1 MSNANFAPM
10 YDLERLDADQK
21 SQYYRDACS
30 FLGIPANLN
39 LLAFI
44 NANVGDTGRHEVLYA
59 KKGATDFIRESRG
72 ITTLSLQAIP
82 NFVPGQ
88 VCFVASGRDKNG
100 RDEYAV
106 GAASIDGL
114 TGKALSD
121 AIMTAQTRA
130 TRRMTLQF
138 VGGGILDESE
148 LPEGLLTTPLSSVN
162 AEATRALDA
171 ITTQPVV
178 SPNAT
183 ASVVDPPMLWTR
195 PGCIDSL
202 PPSHDPNAARVLEPT
217 PGEKISEYHDY
228 RSMTETFN
236 PTSAQ
241 KAAQDALSKVSTD
254 VLMKQ
259 AGEKVALLTPQE
271 RKDFVAALSTTET
284 FKDIKDLAATLPAG
298 NPLAQAVAPAPEAP
312 RQRKRKPADEPQ
324 THGEGLNAS
333 NPLASYAKEIGVP
346 VSPSADIPAVSPVA
360 DTPTLPAQPVEPPKV
375 QKKLKPEEEK
385 EIRARLGKYRN
396 EILPAGKME
405 PIANVGGVEVQ
416 LRTFVQK
423 FYPDKPSS
431 KTWDYA
437 DWAYLLNYF
446 DETVKN
452 SGAEGLVQVM
462 QKKIGVRA

>member
-1 MSNANFAPM
+1 MANANFVPM

-21 SQYYRDACS
+21 AQYYRDACD

-44 NANVGDTGRHEVLYA
+44 FMNVGDTGRHEVLYA
-59 KKGATDFIRESRG
+59 KKGATDFIRDSRG
-72 ITTLSLQAIP
+72 ITTVSLEPIKD
-82 NFVPGQ
+82 FVAGQ
-88 VCFVASGRDKNG
+88 VCFIAAGLQESTNRK
-100 RDEYAV
+100 EFAV
-106 GAASIDGL
+106 GAASIEGL

-148 LPEGLLTTPLSSVN
+148 LPEGLVTTPLANVN
-162 AEATRALDA
+162 PEAVRALDA

-178 SPNAT
+178 HPNSTPSIVVPSLPAPSST
-183 ASVVDPPMLWTR
+183 VTFVPDEKFFTPPVSFPLSEITKPTEAQLAAQAALASVKPETLAKAS
-195 PGCIDSL
+195 GENS
-202 PPSHDPNAARVLEPT
+202 VLGSP
-217 PGEKISEYHDY
+217 
-228 RSMTETFN
+228 
-236 PTSAQ
+236 
-241 KAAQDALSKVSTD
+241 QD
-254 VLMKQ
+254 
-259 AGEKVALLTPQE
+259 
-271 RKDFVAALSTTET
+271 RKDFVDAVRQTET
-284 FKDIKDLAATLPAG
+284 FKNIKDLAATLPA
-298 NPLAQAVAPAPEAP
+298 NSPLAQAAAPTAEAP
-312 RQRKRKPADEPQ
+312 KQRKRKAAEDMPASPEDVRKNLPMLTDPALQ
-324 THGEGLNAS
+324 SPS
-333 NPLASYAKEIGVP
+333 NPAGIKGV
-346 VSPSADIPAVSPVA
+346 SASADIPQSQGS
-360 DTPTLPAQPVEPPKV
+360 TTLPAQPVEPPKV
-375 QKKLKPEEEK
+375 EKKLKPEEEK

-405 PIANVGGVEVQ
+405 PIAEVGGVEVQ

-452 SGAEGLVQVM
+452 SGAEGLVKAM
-462 QKKIGVRA
+462 QQKIGVRA

>member
-21 SQYYRDACS
+21 AQYYRDACA

-88 VCFVASGRDKNG
+88 VCFIASGRDKNG

-106 GAASIDGL
+106 GAASIEGL

-162 AEATRALDA
+162 PEATRALDA

-178 SPNAT
+178 LPNPMP
-183 ASVVDPPMLWTR
+183 SVVE
-195 PGCIDSL
+195 
-202 PPSHDPNAARVLEPT
+202 PPSVYGTSAELKEIMSDTLT
-217 PGEKISEYHDY
+217 P
-228 RSMTETFN
+228 
-236 PTSAQ
+236 AQ
-241 KAAQDALSKVSTD
+241 KAAQDALATVKPETLARESLEELRHPALARID
-254 VLMKQ
+254 NP
-259 AGEKVALLTPQE
+259 AGIRGVN
-271 RKDFVAALSTTET
+271 DFNDIKKFENAAAL
-284 FKDIKDLAATLPAG
+284 IAALPPD
-298 NPLAQAVAPAPEAP
+298 NPLAQAVAPSPEAP

-324 THGEGLNAS
+324 QV
-333 NPLASYAKEIGVP
+333 NPAVPEQVNPAP
-346 VSPSADIPAVSPVA
+346 VSASADIPQSQGSM
-360 DTPTLPAQPVEPPKV
+360 TLPAQPVEPPKV
-375 QKKLKPEEEK
+375 EKKLKPEEEK

-405 PIANVGGVEVQ
+405 PIAGVGGVEVQ

-446 DETVKN
+446 DDMVN
-452 SGAEGLVQVM
+452 SSGPAGLVQAM
-462 QKKIGVRA
+462 QKKIGVIK